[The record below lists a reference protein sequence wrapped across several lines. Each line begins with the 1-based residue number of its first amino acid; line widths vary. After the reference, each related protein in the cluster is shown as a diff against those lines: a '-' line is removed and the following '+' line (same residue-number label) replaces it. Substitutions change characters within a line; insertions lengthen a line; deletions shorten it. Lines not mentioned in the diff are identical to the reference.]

1 MDWARGSPDAAC
13 QRAPR
18 PGPGLDLAVAAAGEP
33 GDGGA
38 GDGEVAHCGTVVI
51 IVIITVTAA
60 GVRTLP
66 TRQQQPDVR
75 PGLGLG
81 WSSFYLAIMY
91 CVARAGAG
99 VRTVVTAALQQS
111 RDTC

>member
-51 IVIITVTAA
+51 IVIITVTEA

-75 PGLGLG
+75 PGLG
-81 WSSFYLAIMY
+81 W
-91 CVARAGAG
+91 AGL
-99 VRTVVTAALQQS
+99 VLFLS
-111 RDTC
+111 RHNVLCR

>member
-1 MDWARGSPDAAC
+1 MDSARGSPDAAC

-75 PGLGLG
+75 PGLGGLV
-81 WSSFYLAIMY
+81 W
-91 CVARAGAG
+91 AGA
-99 VRTVVTAALQQS
+99 LFIS
-111 RDTC
+111 P

>member
-1 MDWARGSPDAAC
+1 MDWVRGSPDPTC

-38 GDGEVAHCGTVVI
+38 GDGEVAHCGRVVI

-75 PGLGLG
+75 PGLGGLG
-81 WSSFYLAIMY
+81 W
-91 CVARAGAG
+91 AG
-99 VRTVVTAALQQS
+99 LELFLS
-111 RDTC
+111 RHNVLCR

>member
-1 MDWARGSPDAAC
+1 MDWVRGSPDPTC

-75 PGLGLG
+75 PGLGGLG
-81 WSSFYLAIMY
+81 W
-91 CVARAGAG
+91 AGA
-99 VRTVVTAALQQS
+99 LFIS
-111 RDTC
+111 P